1 MLLFFGGGWGGGG
14 GNKWKISGFRVPL
27 LKCIKVNAHWL
38 HFYSFEL
45 GVGAGRVGLSLL
57 DASGVYTTIGLGN
70 YLDREDLYEQI
81 RDLVLLNRTS
91 TSDNAIGKLSQG

>member
-1 MLLFFGGGWGGGG
+1 M
-14 GNKWKISGFRVPL
+14 
-27 LKCIKVNAHWL
+27 
-38 HFYSFEL
+38 
-45 GVGAGRVGLSLL
+45 GLSLL

-91 TSDNAIGKLSQG
+91 TSDNAIGKLSQV